1 MEDFKKF
8 VKENKKRAL
17 AIAVATAFAVS
28 NPLAMT
34 GCKNKELNNEEEEE
48 QQQQQG
54 GSSGGYGG
62 SSGGHYSNGRSSGWW
77 FFRGSSTPSSD
88 TNIGS
93 GSSKSSTGKT
103 WSTPPKGSS
112 GYSGVKGGSSSS

>member
-34 GCKNKELNNEEEEE
+34 GCKNKELNQEEEEE
-48 QQQQQG
+48 QQQG

-93 GSSKSSTGKT
+93 GSSKSSTGKS